1 MDSNNKQTVSIEIG
15 TTMFARY
22 ADLPNTVSHAI
33 AEFIDNAL
41 QSYRNCKE
49 KLIANDPH
57 YKFMITIEF
66 EWNTEDNRAK
76 VITISDNAGGLN
88 FHSFQKAFM
97 TAETPEDNKGL
108 NEFGMGMKTAAG
120 WLGDTW
126 SVRTTA
132 IDEPVE
138 RFYEFSLQ
146 DVLDNNAKELPYVET
161 PRHAEEHYTI
171 VTIESPTK
179 NSPSSKSLAKI
190 KTELASIYRQSFRAN
205 EMDLFVNGEPLSF
218 DEYPVLEAPF
228 AKTPN
233 GDRIRWKKEIV
244 FKFGKYRAKGFIAIL
259 KDINNTQNGLVLL
272 RRGRVIVGAET
283 DGRYFPKSLFGA
295 QGNFRYKRLF
305 GELELD
311 GFEVSFNKND
321 IQDKENLEALMEA
334 LKGEIHTREFDL
346 YTQAEDYR
354 VDENRKI
361 VKKLVKRHNTSAK
374 AERAPI
380 DIFTPKP
387 VQGTLP
393 IVEIPVVNEP
403 TVLDGFKDTY
413 KIKEASYTL
422 SLQYVQNT
430 GDDLCWVDVSNKSEH
445 EITCKIDV
453 NHIFFQHFGK
463 PTGAIT
469 AILKTIA
476 IAKFTA
482 KEEGNDTTGELLTY
496 FNKYIKETKI

>member
-1 MDSNNKQTVSIEIG
+1 MNNINKQVVSIEIG

-41 QSYRNCKE
+41 QSYRDCKE
-49 KLIANDPH
+49 LLLANNPDF
-57 YKFMITIEF
+57 KFRVTIDF
-66 EWNTEDNRAK
+66 EWNSDDNRAK

-88 FHSFQKAFM
+88 FRSFQKAFM

-120 WLGDTW
+120 WLGNTW

-138 RFYEFSLQ
+138 RFYEFNLQ
-146 DVLDNNAKELPYVET
+146 YVLDNDVKELPYEEIQY
-161 PRHAEEHYTI
+161 PNKEHYTI
-171 VTIESPTK
+171 VTIKSPTK
-179 NSPSSKSLAKI
+179 NSPSSRSLEKI
-190 KTELASIYRQSFRAN
+190 KAELASIYRQSLRAN
-205 EMDLFVNGEPLSF
+205 EMDLFVDGEPLSF

-233 GDRIRWKKEIV
+233 GDRIHWKKEID

-295 QGNFRYKRLF
+295 QGNFRFKRLF

-334 LKGEIHTREFDL
+334 LKGEIHTKDFDL

-361 VKKLVKRHNTSAK
+361 VKKLVKRHNTSTK
-374 AERAPI
+374 ADREPI

-393 IVEIPVVNEP
+393 VVEVPVVKEP
-403 TVLDGFKDTY
+403 TVLDGFEDTY
-413 KIKEASYTL
+413 KIKGISYTL
-422 SLQYVQNT
+422 SLQ
-430 GDDLCWVDVSNKSEH
+430 
-445 EITCKIDV
+445 
-453 NHIFFQHFGK
+453 
-463 PTGAIT
+463 
-469 AILKTIA
+469 
-476 IAKFTA
+476 
-482 KEEGNDTTGELLTY
+482 
-496 FNKYIKETKI
+496 